1 MARHLCRSTSY
12 TFRPNWSMT
21 CTWGKLSDAR
31 LALECAAG
39 SFRPVRAHVRL
50 AGRPP
55 CSSVGGI
62 SAHKTLCARP
72 PAARDCAPRRVSSA
86 PSSHWVFG
94 STPRWSESR
103 TTILPSAAFAES
115 ATRSPAL
122 RTRLCSLVFQS
133 RVPVGPCATPP
144 PRICGALSVPTRAR
158 PAPFCA
164 LAFRVVPLTSDR
176 VSVFAWTPR
185 RLLRC
190 HTTTLCAMS
199 TRSGTSKWRPGSV
212 TVSSVGVPV
221 IPYTGSVLSAMAP
234 WSSGTASRSSS
245 ASTGKPASAS
255 SHSPSPSSP
264 SSAPSSLSSS
274 SPFFPEPA
282 SEPAANPRCATR

>member
-1 MARHLCRSTSY
+1 MARLLCRSTSY

-31 LALECAAG
+31 LALECVVG
-39 SFRPVRAHVRL
+39 IFLPVFPHVRL

-55 CSSVGGI
+55 CSSAGGI

-115 ATRSPAL
+115 ATCSPAR
-122 RTRLCSLVFQS
+122 RTRLCSLVFQL
-133 RVPVGPCATPP
+133 RIPLGPCATPP

-176 VSVFAWTPR
+176 VSVFA
-185 RLLRC
+185 
-190 HTTTLCAMS
+190 
-199 TRSGTSKWRPGSV
+199 
-212 TVSSVGVPV
+212 
-221 IPYTGSVLSAMAP
+221 
-234 WSSGTASRSSS
+234 
-245 ASTGKPASAS
+245 
-255 SHSPSPSSP
+255 
-264 SSAPSSLSSS
+264 
-274 SPFFPEPA
+274 
-282 SEPAANPRCATR
+282 